1 LKINPGFSD
10 LQIFEFLTILTMK
23 RIASLASILFLA
35 AGLTLA
41 QKYAFVDTEY
51 ILDRIPSYKAAQD
64 QLDKMAKDWQAE
76 VETEY
81 EDIEKLYKD
90 FQAEK
95 VLLTEEM
102 KTKKEEEIITREQE
116 VKNLQQQYF
125 GRDGSLFKK
134 RQELIKPIQ
143 DEVYRAVKEIASEGN
158 YAVIFDTASG
168 ANMLYTNP
176 KYDKSDEV
184 LEKLGYKN

>member
-1 LKINPGFSD
+1 MKKI
-10 LQIFEFLTILTMK
+10 
-23 RIASLASILFLA
+23 ASILSIIMLA
-35 AGLTLA
+35 TGMGLA

-51 ILDRIPSYKAAQD
+51 ILDRIPAYKAAQD
-64 QLDKMAKDWQAE
+64 QLDKMAGDWQE
-76 VETEY
+76 EIETMY
-81 EDIEKLYKD
+81 AGIEKMYQD

-102 KTKKEEEIITREQE
+102 KTKKEEEIINKEKE
-116 VKNLQQQYF
+116 VKDLQQKYF
-125 GRDGSLFKK
+125 GRDGNLFDK

-143 DEVYRAVKEIASEGN
+143 DEVYKAVKEIASEGN

>member
-1 LKINPGFSD
+1 
-10 LQIFEFLTILTMK
+10 MK
-23 RIASLASILFLA
+23 RIASILSILLLA
-35 AGLTLA
+35 AGSGLA

-51 ILDRIPSYKAAQD
+51 ILDRIPAYKAAQD
-64 QLDKMAKDWQAE
+64 QLDKMAQDWQEE
-76 VETEY
+76 VETMY
-81 EDIEKLYKD
+81 GGIEKMYKD

-102 KTKKEEEIITREQE
+102 KTKKEEEIITKEKE
-116 VKNLQQQYF
+116 VKDLQQKYF
-125 GRDGSLFKK
+125 GRDGNLFKK

-143 DEVYRAVKEIASEGN
+143 DEVYRVVKEIASEGN

>member
-1 LKINPGFSD
+1 
-10 LQIFEFLTILTMK
+10 MK
-23 RIASLASILFLA
+23 RIISLLSIVFLA
-35 AGLTLA
+35 CGLSFA

-51 ILDRIPSYKAAQD
+51 ILSRIPSYKAAQD
-64 QLDKMAKDWQAE
+64 QLDKLAVDWQTEIETAYAE
-76 VETEY
+76 
-81 EDIEKLYKD
+81 IEKMYKD

-102 KTKKEEEIITREQE
+102 KVRKEEEIITRETE
-116 VKNLQQQYF
+116 VKQLQQKYF
-125 GRDGSLFKK
+125 GRDGNLFKK

-143 DEVYRAVKEIASEGN
+143 DEVYGAVKEIAAEGS

-176 KYDKSDEV
+176 KYDKSDDV

>member
-1 LKINPGFSD
+1 
-10 LQIFEFLTILTMK
+10 MK
-23 RIASLASILFLA
+23 RIVSILSILLLA
-35 AGLTLA
+35 TGIGLA

-51 ILDRIPSYKAAQD
+51 ILDRIPAYKAAQD
-64 QLDKMAKDWQAE
+64 QLDKMAGDWQEE
-76 VETEY
+76 VETMY
-81 EDIEKLYKD
+81 AGIEKMYQD

-102 KTKKEEEIITREQE
+102 KTKKEEEIITREKE
-116 VKNLQQQYF
+116 VKDLQQNYF
-125 GRDGSLFKK
+125 GRDGSLFDK

-143 DEVYRAVKEIASEGN
+143 DELYRAVKEIATEGN

-176 KYDKSDEV
+176 KYDKSDDV

>member
-1 LKINPGFSD
+1 
-10 LQIFEFLTILTMK
+10 MK
-23 RIASLASILFLA
+23 RIASILSILLLA
-35 AGLTLA
+35 TGIGLA

-51 ILDRIPSYKAAQD
+51 ILDRIPAYKAAQD
-64 QLDKMAKDWQAE
+64 QLDKMAGDWQEE
-76 VETEY
+76 VETMY
-81 EDIEKLYKD
+81 AGIEKMYQD

-102 KTKKEEEIITREQE
+102 KTKKEEEIITREKE
-116 VKNLQQQYF
+116 VKDLQQKYF
-125 GRDGSLFKK
+125 GRDGNLFDK

-184 LEKLGYKN
+184 LEKLGYKD

>member
-1 LKINPGFSD
+1 MKKIISLLGIMFLLTGF
-10 LQIFEFLTILTMK
+10 
-23 RIASLASILFLA
+23 
-35 AGLTLA
+35 GLA

-51 ILDRIPSYKAAQD
+51 ILTRIPSYKAAQE
-64 QLDKMAKDWQAE
+64 QLDKMAEDWQTE
-76 VETEY
+76 IETAYTE
-81 EDIEKLYKD
+81 IEKMYKD

-102 KTKKEEEIITREQE
+102 KIRREEEIVSREKE
-116 VKNLQQQYF
+116 VKQLQQKYF
-125 GRDGSLFKK
+125 GRDGSLFTK

-143 DEVYRAVKEIASEGN
+143 DEVYRAVKEIAVEGN

-176 KYDKSDEV
+176 KYDKSDDV

>member
-1 LKINPGFSD
+1 
-10 LQIFEFLTILTMK
+10 MK
-23 RIASLASILFLA
+23 RIASIFSIILLAT
-35 AGLTLA
+35 GMGLA

-51 ILDRIPSYKAAQD
+51 ILDRIPAYKAAQD
-64 QLDKMAKDWQAE
+64 ELDKMAQDWQSE
-76 VETEY
+76 VETMY
-81 EDIEKLYKD
+81 EGIEKMYQD

-102 KTKKEEEIITREQE
+102 KTKKEEEIIDREKE
-116 VKNLQQQYF
+116 VKDLQQKYF
-125 GRDGSLFKK
+125 GRDGNLFNK

>member
-1 LKINPGFSD
+1 
-10 LQIFEFLTILTMK
+10 MK
-23 RIASLASILFLA
+23 RIASILSILLLA
-35 AGLTLA
+35 TGISLA

-51 ILDRIPSYKAAQD
+51 ILDRIPAYKAAQD
-64 QLDKMAKDWQAE
+64 QLDKMAQDWQEE
-76 VETEY
+76 VETMY
-81 EDIEKLYKD
+81 GGIEKMYQD

-102 KTKKEEEIITREQE
+102 KTKKEEEIITREKE
-116 VKNLQQQYF
+116 VKDLQQKYF
-125 GRDGSLFKK
+125 GRDGNLFDK

>member
-1 LKINPGFSD
+1 
-10 LQIFEFLTILTMK
+10 MK
-23 RIASLASILFLA
+23 RIASILSILLLA
-35 AGLTLA
+35 TGMGLA

-51 ILDRIPSYKAAQD
+51 ILDRIPAYKAAQD
-64 QLDKMAKDWQAE
+64 QLDKMAQDWQEE
-76 VETEY
+76 VETMY
-81 EDIEKLYKD
+81 GGIEKMYKD

-102 KTKKEEEIITREQE
+102 KTKKEEEIITREKE
-116 VKNLQQQYF
+116 VKDLQQKYF
-125 GRDGSLFKK
+125 GRDGNLFDK

>member
-1 LKINPGFSD
+1 
-10 LQIFEFLTILTMK
+10 
-23 RIASLASILFLA
+23 
-35 AGLTLA
+35 
-41 QKYAFVDTEY
+41 
-51 ILDRIPSYKAAQD
+51 
-64 QLDKMAKDWQAE
+64 LDKLATDWQTE
-76 VETEY
+76 IETAYSE
-81 EDIEKLYKD
+81 IEKMYKD

-102 KTKKEEEIITREQE
+102 KVRKEEEIITREAE
-116 VKNLQQQYF
+116 VKQLQQKYF

-143 DEVYRAVKEIASEGN
+143 DEVYGAVKEIAAEGS

-176 KYDKSDEV
+176 KYDKSDDV